1 MSKLKFKECEDCEE
15 WNGNRFHCADICMKP
30 FEAMD
35 EFDEYKTLEEQG
47 LLIRLPCKVGDT
59 IFVIAENYAKC
70 GSHYNCEDY
79 DFEQYLI
86 TWCEKYCPNGYQGT
100 GVIQGTVSTI
110 KITYDA
116 IIVQIIVESGS
127 LWKKIKD
134 IFLTKE
140 AAEAAL
146 KEINK
151 NKGE

>member
-1 MSKLKFKECEDCEE
+1 MERLTTETGSFICKGEHVCRSDDECYCDSIEKALKKLS
-15 WNGNRFHCADICMKP
+15 
-30 FEAMD
+30 
-35 EFDEYKTLEEQG
+35 EYENLEEQG

-70 GSHYNCEDY
+70 GNHYNCEDY

-86 TWCEKYCPNGYQGT
+86 TWCEKYCQNGYQGT

-146 KEINK
+146 KEK
-151 NKGE
+151 EK

>member
-1 MSKLKFKECEDCEE
+1 MERLTRRINNNKITAIKGHGCNYSAHSFDCQDNEGRNKLRAALEKLADYED
-15 WNGNRFHCADICMKP
+15 
-30 FEAMD
+30 
-35 EFDEYKTLEEQG
+35 LE
-47 LLIRLPCKVGDT
+47 
-59 IFVIAENYAKC
+59 ENYAKC
-70 GSHYNCEDY
+70 GNHYNCEDY

-100 GVIQGTVSTI
+100 GVIQGTVSII

-146 KEINK
+146 KENNK